1 MLVYR
6 IAKKEFIEDLS
17 GTGAALYGGRWN
29 PKGINMVYTA
39 GNIALAYVEFLVHN
53 YHLIKETS
61 ICMVTIALP
70 QKLSILEVF
79 PEELPVKWYDLR
91 SKLAVT
97 QEIGK
102 RFIQQTGAYVLKVPS
117 AVVPGEFN
125 YLLNPMHQEH
135 RYTKIMKIVDPLKY
149 DSRLLSSFVF
159 LLLIIV

>member
-6 IAKKEFIEDLS
+6 IAKKEYVEDLS

-53 YHLIKETS
+53 SHLLENIHV
-61 ICMVTIALP
+61 CMVSVELS
-70 QKLSILEVF
+70 QKESMLEVNAD
-79 PEELPVKWYDLR
+79 ELPINWNDQR
-91 SKLAVT
+91 SKFAVT

-102 RFIQQTGAYVLKVPS
+102 RFIRQTDAYVLKVPS
-117 AVVPGEFN
+117 VVVPEEFN

-135 RYTKIMKIVDPLKY
+135 RSTKIVEIIDPLKY
-149 DSRLLSSFVF
+149 DNRL
-159 LLLIIV
+159 